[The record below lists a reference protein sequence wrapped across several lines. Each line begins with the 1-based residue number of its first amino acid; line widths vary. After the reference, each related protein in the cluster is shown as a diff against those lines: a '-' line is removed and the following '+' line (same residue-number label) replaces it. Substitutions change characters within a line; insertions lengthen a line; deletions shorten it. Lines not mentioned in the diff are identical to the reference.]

1 MASMDIF
8 NGSAFN
14 TTSLTAAINRT
25 PFKPQMLG
33 SLGLFEAVPVRTR
46 TVFIDAR
53 DGGITLIPTSAIG
66 APPKELEPDN
76 RTAIPLRTVR
86 LAEGFTLYA
95 EEVQGVRAFGS
106 ETETVQVQA
115 EYLRRMAR
123 VRDDMELTH
132 EHHRLGALQGKLLDA
147 DGTTVIYDFFEQFG
161 ISEPAA
167 IDFELDTAS
176 TNIRGKC
183 SQVIRAMALAGRGA
197 MVPGATVHALVGDE
211 FFDKLIS
218 HPQVERT
225 YLNWAA
231 AADLRQDL
239 TYQAFSFGGITFHNY
254 RGTDDGV
261 VGVEADEAVFFPVG
275 ARDVFKKA
283 QAPAEFEPFV
293 NTPGLDTY
301 AINFRDLQRNAWVR
315 GELYSYPLYINQ
327 RPDMIQRGTA

>member
-1 MASMDIF
+1 MATMDIF

-14 TTSLTAAINRT
+14 TTALTGTINRT
-25 PFKPQMLG
+25 PFKPQLLG
-33 SLGLFEAVPVRTR
+33 SLGLFEVMPVRTR
-46 TVFIDAR
+46 TVFIDMR
-53 DGGITLIPTSAIG
+53 DGGMKLIPTSAIG
-66 APPKELEPDN
+66 APPKELTPDN
-76 RTAIPLRTVR
+76 RSAVPVQTTR

-95 EEVQGVRAFGS
+95 EEIQGVRAFGTES
-106 ETETVQVQA
+106 ETTQVQA
-115 EYLRRMAR
+115 EYLRRMQR

-147 DGTTVIYDFFEQFG
+147 DGSTVIYDFFDLFD
-161 ISEPAA
+161 IAEPAV
-167 IDFELDTAS
+167 IDFDLDTTT
-176 TNIRGKC
+176 TNVRAKC
-183 SQVIRAMALAGRGA
+183 SQVIRAMATAGKGA

-225 YLNWAA
+225 YLNWSAA
-231 AADLRQDL
+231 AELRTDL

-254 RGTDDGV
+254 RGTDDGEI
-261 VGVEADEAVFFPVG
+261 GIEANEAVFFPVG

-283 QAPAEFEPFV
+283 QAPAEFEPYV

-327 RPDMIQRGTA
+327 RPDMIRRGTA